1 MNDMKRVRV
10 SNLERARIE
19 AGLSRAEL
27 AKEMGVSYAT
37 IRKWETGE
45 REPSCQMLRRL
56 AKRLNV
62 TTDYLLEM
70 DISSKELLNTY
81 RIMDIAVT
89 DDPVTDALLFWQSIR
104 NRPDLQNFIKQLSN
118 LDQDTATKALQI
130 IRVIRKLDSNETE

>member
-1 MNDMKRVRV
+1 MNDLKETGM
-10 SNLERARIE
+10 SNLEKARIG

-37 IRKWETGE
+37 IRKWEIGE
-45 REPSCQMLRRL
+45 REPSCQMLKRL

-62 TTDYLLEM
+62 TADYLLEM

-81 RIMDIAVT
+81 RIMDVAVT
-89 DDPVTDALLFWQSIR
+89 DDPITDALLFWQSVK
-104 NRPDLQNFIKQLSN
+104 NRPDLQNFIKQLSS

-130 IRVIRKLDSNETE
+130 ISVIRKLGSTE